1 MKLTPDEVQK
11 FQRLENLLNSALVKL
26 DERGTDETV
35 SKAMSIVYTAFKNVL
50 DGKEISP
57 NQLHRE
63 AIGNLNV

>member
-35 SKAMSIVYTAFKNVL
+35 SKAMSIVYTGFESVL
-50 DGKEISP
+50 NGKELSP
-57 NQLHRE
+57 NQLYRE
-63 AIGNLNV
+63 AIATVNI